1 MRVRHAVP
9 LLAVAALV
17 LTGCVDNSKAGTADP
32 PAGSTAGSSAG
43 SLAGSSAGSSDGSS
57 DGEQKKDDAAAALL
71 PAKVAKAGKLI
82 IGTSPNYAPNE
93 YKDDAGNPVGW
104 AIEMGDA
111 VARRLGLTAEYQ
123 VARFENIIPGIVG
136 GKIDIGESSFTDTVV
151 REKQVDFVNYYVAG
165 IQWASAT
172 GKDVDPGNACGLKVA
187 VQATTYQDTDEVPTK
202 SKACVA
208 AGKPAIQKVPLDT
221 QDAAANAV
229 ALGQA
234 DAFSADS
241 PVTLYAIAQLK
252 GKLQLAGKTF
262 DAAPYGLAVAKNSGM
277 AQAVQAALQSM
288 VDDGSYNKILD
299 KWGVADGGLKKIT
312 INAAAK
318 G

>member
-1 MRVRHAVP
+1 MRARHALPAVA
-9 LLAVAALV
+9 AVAALM
-17 LTGCVDNSKAGTADP
+17 LAGCVDNSKAD
-32 PAGSTAGSSAG
+32 AGGSAG
-43 SLAGSSAGSSDGSS
+43 SPSASAGT
-57 DGEQKKDDAAAALL
+57 KDAVAAALL
-71 PAKVAKAGKLI
+71 PDKIAKAGRLV

-93 YKDDAGNPVGW
+93 FKDDAGKPVGW
-104 AIEMGDA
+104 AIEVGDA
-111 VARRLGLTAEYQ
+111 IAAKLGLTAEYQ

-136 GKIDIGESSFTDTVV
+136 GKIDIGESSFTDTVE

-165 IQWASAT
+165 IQWASAA

-187 VQATTYQDTDEVPTK
+187 VQATTYQDTVELPAK
-202 SKACVA
+202 NKACVA

-234 DAFSADS
+234 AAFSADS

-252 GKLQLAGKTF
+252 GKLQTAGKTF
-262 DAAPYGLAVAKNSGM
+262 EAAPYGMAVAKDSGM
-277 AQAVQAALQSM
+277 AEAVQAALQSM
-288 VDDGSYNKILD
+288 VDDGSYRKILD
-299 KWGVADGGLKKIT
+299 KWGVADGGINKIT
-312 INAAAK
+312 INAAAH

>member
-1 MRVRHAVP
+1 MRARHALP
-9 LLAVAALV
+9 ALAAVAALM
-17 LTGCVDNSKAGTADP
+17 LTGCADNTKDDAG
-32 PAGSTAGSSAG
+32 GSTDSSSA
-43 SLAGSSAGSSDGSS
+43 SNVT
-57 DGEQKKDDAAAALL
+57 KDDAAAALL
-71 PAKVAKAGKLI
+71 PDKIAKAGKLV
-82 IGTSPNYAPNE
+82 IGTSPNYPPNE
-93 YKDDAGNPVGW
+93 FKDNAGKPIGW
-104 AIEMGDA
+104 AIEVGDA
-111 VARRLGLTAEYQ
+111 IAAKLGLKTDYQ

-172 GKDVDPGNACGLKVA
+172 GKAVDPNNACGLKVA
-187 VQATTYQDTDEVPTK
+187 VQATTYQDTVELPAK
-202 SKACVA
+202 NAACVA
-208 AGKPAIQKVPLDT
+208 AGKPAIKKISLDT

-241 PVTLYAIAQLK
+241 PVTLYALVQLK
-252 GKLQLAGKTF
+252 GKLQTAGKTF
-262 DAAPYGLAVAKNSGM
+262 EAAPYGLAVAKSSGM
-277 AQAVQAALQSM
+277 AKAVQAALQSM
-288 VDDGSYNKILD
+288 VDDGSYGKILD
-299 KWGVADGGLKKIT
+299 KWGVADGAIKKVT